1 MKYLKAYCDA
11 KMETLQ
17 IKKTDF
23 NKILETAEILI
34 NEVEQALS
42 QDDIVK
48 ARIED
53 IRMGR
58 IKGKSEQELND
69 YLKKRGVK
77 IG

>member
-1 MKYLKAYCDA
+1 
-11 KMETLQ
+11 METLQ

-53 IRMGR
+53 IRIGR

>member
-1 MKYLKAYCDA
+1 
-11 KMETLQ
+11 METLQ

-53 IRMGR
+53 IKTGK
-58 IKGKSEQELND
+58 IKGKGEQELND